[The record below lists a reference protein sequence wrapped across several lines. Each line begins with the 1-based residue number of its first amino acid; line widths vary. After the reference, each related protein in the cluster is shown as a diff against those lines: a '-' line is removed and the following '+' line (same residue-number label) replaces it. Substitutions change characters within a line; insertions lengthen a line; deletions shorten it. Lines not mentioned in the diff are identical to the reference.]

1 MKRIAVF
8 PGSFDPFTLG
18 HQDIVKRALPLFDHI
33 IIAIG
38 INNAKKYHFPL
49 ELRMEWIGKVFAT
62 EEKISVKNYEGL
74 TVGFCREN
82 GANFILR
89 GLRSNVDFE
98 FEKPIAHMNT
108 AMANEI
114 ETVFLVTAP
123 ELSGIN
129 STIVRDIIKNGGM
142 TGSYI
147 KQNTPE

>member
-18 HQDIVKRALPLFDHI
+18 HDDIVKRALPLFDHV

-38 INNAKKYHFPL
+38 VNASKKYHFPL

-62 EEKISVKNYEGL
+62 EEKVSVKKYEGL
-74 TVGFCREN
+74 TVDFCRGN

-129 STIVRDIIKNGGM
+129 STIVRDIIKNGGNA
-142 TGSYI
+142 SQFLPKEI
-147 KQNTPE
+147 EI